1 MYNTPEPDE
10 LLAPLSDRFEQLGL
24 VEVAQRL
31 RALVAPIQGPANSAS
46 AVPQEVLET
55 GLLSPTDAAQL
66 LELRSPSTVL
76 ALADQG
82 LLEAFELG
90 AQRLISRRSVEG
102 ALGSPA
108 LATQRRIEAQLW
120 ALLGP
125 DDASD
130 R

>member
-1 MYNTPEPDE
+1 MFNTPEPDE

-24 VEVAQRL
+24 SEVAQRL
-31 RALVAPIQGPANSAS
+31 RALVGPTQESANSAS

-55 GLLSPTDAAQL
+55 GLVSPADAAQL
-66 LELRSPSTVL
+66 LDLRSPSTVL

-90 AQRLISRRSVEG
+90 GQRLISRRSLEA

-120 ALLGP
+120 ALLGRE
-125 DDASD
+125 DEAD